1 MYKRQELSKAGLNS
15 EDAQVKRATQ
25 STLIVC
31 LRAIIRLLHPFMPFV
46 TEEIYSV
53 LPHTEKACCLAAWPT
68 PVEGL
73 DLSHNEEVDQLI
85 SVIKTIRQVRVDYN
99 LKPSAPLAMTIRNAQ
114 NQPVAVDA
122 PIASIYEKMC
132 KASWKA
138 ELDGEMLVRPILG
151 GSVCIPMSDVVDLE
165 EEKAKLKKEA
175 EHLNAEIK
183 RAEGMLSNKRFVA
196 KAPAEKVDAERKK
209 LETYKQQLEIVQ
221 TRLQEIE
228 K

>member
-1 MYKRQELSKAGLNS
+1 MEGLN
-15 EDAQVKRATQ
+15 
-25 STLIVC
+25 
-31 LRAIIRLLHPFMPFV
+31 
-46 TEEIYSV
+46 
-53 LPHTEKACCLAAWPT
+53 
-68 PVEGL
+68 
-73 DLSHNEEVDQLI
+73 LSHNEEVDQLI

-114 NQPVAVDA
+114 NQPVAV
-122 PIASIYEKMC
+122 IASIYEKMC

-151 GSVCIPMSDVVDLE
+151 GSLSIPMSDVVDLE

-183 RAEGMLSNKRFVA
+183 RAEGMLSNERFVA
-196 KAPAEKVDAERKK
+196 KAPAEKVEAERKK

>member
-1 MYKRQELSKAGLNS
+1 AGLNS

-151 GSVCIPMSDVVDLE
+151 GSLSIPMSDVVDLE

-183 RAEGMLSNKRFVA
+183 RAEGMLSNERFVA
-196 KAPAEKVDAERKK
+196 KAPAEKVEAERKK
-209 LETYKQQLEIVQ
+209 LETYKQQLDIVQ
-221 TRLQEIE
+221 TRLREIE

>member
-1 MYKRQELSKAGLNS
+1 MNETIASVTANMDKYEFALVGNELYSFIWDDFCSWYIELSKAGLNS

-85 SVIKTIRQVRVDYN
+85 SVIKTIRQVRVV
-99 LKPSAPLAMTIRNAQ
+99 TI
-114 NQPVAVDA
+114 
-122 PIASIYEKMC
+122 
-132 KASWKA
+132 
-138 ELDGEMLVRPILG
+138 
-151 GSVCIPMSDVVDLE
+151 
-165 EEKAKLKKEA
+165 
-175 EHLNAEIK
+175 
-183 RAEGMLSNKRFVA
+183 
-196 KAPAEKVDAERKK
+196 
-209 LETYKQQLEIVQ
+209 
-221 TRLQEIE
+221 
-228 K
+228 